1 MEQIKFNIAL
11 IGDIEYPS
19 DNITQLTAQHCRFI
33 MVKQGAEI
41 SIEYRG
47 VICNDTL
54 REQLIEQL
62 PENVPVL
69 TINEW
74 RNIEHLDRFLIQ
86 LYTGYRFMLLAR
98 NLTHH
103 QIIQFHSHH
112 KYLLMA
118 YSPRGYQSTG
128 KLVAS
133 IKKNSELG
141 DFYLQYR
148 TSILTI
154 LAQTPPRKLQVNA
167 IQHIQGYFKNKA
179 TKDEK
184 IHFGWLIN
192 DYQEGNLSINFPLSM
207 VQQLLAQYP
216 DSYLSEQYYL
226 SPYPECEKVR
236 ALPQF

>member
-1 MEQIKFNIAL
+1 MEQIKFNIVL
-11 IGDIEYPS
+11 IGDIDYPT
-19 DNITQLTAQHCRFI
+19 DDITQLTAQHCRFI
-33 MVKQGAEI
+33 VIKKGAEI
-41 SIEYRG
+41 TVEYSG

-62 PENVPVL
+62 PENTPIL
-69 TINEW
+69 TMNEW
-74 RNIEHLDRFLIQ
+74 PNIEHLDRFLIQ
-86 LYTGYRFMLLAR
+86 LYTGYRFTLLAK

-118 YSPRGYQSTG
+118 YSPKGYQFTG
-128 KLVAS
+128 KLVAG

-141 DFYLQYR
+141 DFYSQYR
-148 TSILTI
+148 TSILMI

-184 IHFGWLIN
+184 IRFGWLIN
-192 DYQEGNLSINFPLSM
+192 DYQAGNLSINFPLSM
-207 VQQLLAQYP
+207 VHQLLTQYP

-226 SPYPECEKVR
+226 SPYPECEKIR
-236 ALPQF
+236 KLP